1 MGWTLSPSL
10 SGAQEQVVLPPVLKF
25 SEFNKHFEVH
35 MDASEFAIGGVLMQD
50 GQPIAYESKKFDG
63 C

>member
-1 MGWTLSPSL
+1 
-10 SGAQEQVVLPPVLKF
+10 
-25 SEFNKHFEVH
+25 